1 MRDLPKGLPSKV
13 REALDRTVRDLNDA
27 AHHKGQAY
35 DVYAQHR
42 WHANKHLRTQE
53 LRDGE
58 AANLFTWA
66 MELQR
71 DIRLPIDGLVE
82 IVADLPPLAV
92 ISHEIVL
99 PEIDRGIPG
108 GRLKTVLELDFDK
121 ERLLNHYDWFDGHLV
136 TGGGA
141 LNTRDAIYHS
151 VHPEM
156 LRQIYALVAEGQV
169 WDRVIHGFDRLIEA
183 YKDR

>member
-13 REALDRTVRDLNDA
+13 RGALDRAAQDVTDVSHRKAHALN
-27 AHHKGQAY
+27 AY
-35 DVYAQHR
+35 ERHRRYA
-42 WHANKHLRTQE
+42 NTNLRTQE

-58 AANLFTWA
+58 ASSLFDWAVNLQEA
-66 MELQR
+66 
-71 DIRLPIDGLVE
+71 IRFPFDGLVD
-82 IVADLPPLAV
+82 IILDLPAIAV
-92 ISHEIVL
+92 VSHEIVL
-99 PEIDRGIPG
+99 PEVDGIPS
-108 GRLKTVLELDFDK
+108 GRLKTVLELDFDE
-121 ERLLNHYDWFDGHLV
+121 ERLLNHHDWFDGCRV
-136 TGGGA
+136 TGGGT

-156 LRQIYALVAEGQV
+156 LRQIHALVAEGEV